1 MPVTTQQDK
10 VNVLPLSRNP
20 NKAETETMLAPANAL
35 RILRRATGGTISK
48 STFYRWLS
56 YGKLYSVRLGY
67 RIFIPFPALED
78 LIRQCKAG
86 ERF

>member
-1 MPVTTQQDK
+1 MRTQQDK

-20 NKAETETMLAPANAL
+20 NKVETETMLAPANAL

-56 YGKLYSVRLGY
+56 CGKVYSVRLGY

>member
-1 MPVTTQQDK
+1 MTTQQDK

-20 NKAETETMLAPANAL
+20 IKAETETMLAPANAL

>member
-1 MPVTTQQDK
+1 MTTRQDK

-20 NKAETETMLAPANAL
+20 INVETETMLAPANAL
-35 RILRRATGGTISK
+35 RILRRATGGTIGR
-48 STFYRWLS
+48 STFYTWLS
-56 YGKLYSVRLGY
+56 SGKLYSVRLGY
-67 RIFIPFPALED
+67 RIFIPLRALED

>member
-1 MPVTTQQDK
+1 MTTRQDK

-20 NKAETETMLAPANAL
+20 INVETETMLAPANAL
-35 RILRRATGGTISK
+35 RILRRATGGTIGK

-56 YGKLYSVRLGY
+56 CGKVYSVRLGY

>member
-1 MPVTTQQDK
+1 MTTQQDK

-20 NKAETETMLAPANAL
+20 INVETETMLAPANAL
-35 RILRRATGGTISK
+35 RILRRATGGTIGR
-48 STFYRWLS
+48 STFYTWLS
-56 YGKLYSVRLGY
+56 SGKLYSIRLGF
-67 RIFIPFPALED
+67 RIFIPLRALED

>member
-1 MPVTTQQDK
+1 MTTQQDK

-20 NKAETETMLAPANAL
+20 IKVETETMLAPANAL
-35 RILRRATGGTISK
+35 RILRRATGGTIGK

-56 YGKLYSVRLGY
+56 SGKVYSVRLGY

>member
-1 MPVTTQQDK
+1 MTTQQDK

-20 NKAETETMLAPANAL
+20 IKVETETMLAPANAL
-35 RILRRATGGTISK
+35 RILRRATGGTIGK

-56 YGKLYSVRLGY
+56 CGKVYSVRLGY